1 MGHPSVAMLSL
12 REKAVATI
20 VILGMNLL
28 VFLFVPWF
36 VLLTAVPSA
45 LLLWAVLRR

>member
-1 MGHPSVAMLSL
+1 MRHPSVAVLAL
-12 REKAVATI
+12 RQKAAATL

-36 VLLTAVPSA
+36 VLLTAVPSL
-45 LLLWAVLRR
+45 LLLWAILRQ